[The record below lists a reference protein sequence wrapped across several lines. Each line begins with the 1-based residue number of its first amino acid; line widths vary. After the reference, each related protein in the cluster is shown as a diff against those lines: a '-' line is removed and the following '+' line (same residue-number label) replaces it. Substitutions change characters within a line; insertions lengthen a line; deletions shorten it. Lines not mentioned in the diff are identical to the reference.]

1 MQNFIYES
9 RNDTFFKADYNDY
22 GIRCEI
28 TVLGEEKYRV
38 ELIAYDCEGVT
49 AFTCKTTKECK
60 SEAYEEAKFLKEMNE
75 MTCGNFE
82 VDDYEL
88 HHSWCYADAS
98 DIERLKEHCSK
109 YDDTKHKC
117 ELESA
122 YEYVEEYKTLDK
134 RIRGEKWQAD
144 FKKVLSSK
152 NIKEMK
158 VKANKMIQDHKKN

>member
-1 MQNFIYES
+1 
-9 RNDTFFKADYNDY
+9 
-22 GIRCEI
+22 
-28 TVLGEEKYRV
+28 
-38 ELIAYDCEGVT
+38 
-49 AFTCKTTKECK
+49 
-60 SEAYEEAKFLKEMNE
+60 MNE

-109 YDDTKHKC
+109 YDENSHKC
-117 ELESA
+117 ELDIA
-122 YEYVEEYKTLDK
+122 YEYVEENSDK
-134 RIRGEKWQAD
+134 MIRKEKWQED
-144 FKKVLSSK
+144 FEKVLSSK